1 MGQRTNP
8 KDGREDGGL
17 TRMLKI
23 SSLKHKANRNP
34 KCMEIILFNT
44 WCIFLFWTRRGKFH
58 QLPKIKIG
66 QSSGILA

>member
-1 MGQRTNP
+1 
-8 KDGREDGGL
+8 
-17 TRMLKI
+17 MLKI
-23 SSLKHKANRNP
+23 SSLKRKANRNP

-58 QLPKIKIG
+58 QFPKMKIG